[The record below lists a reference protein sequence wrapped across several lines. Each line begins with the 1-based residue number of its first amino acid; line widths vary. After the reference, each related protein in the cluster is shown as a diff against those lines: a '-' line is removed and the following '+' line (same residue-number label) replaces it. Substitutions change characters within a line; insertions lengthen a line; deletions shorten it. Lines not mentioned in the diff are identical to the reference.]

1 MLHDYGVLNF
11 WTFLAGALF
20 IVIIPGPNSL
30 YVLRTGI
37 SRGIGAA
44 YRGVAGIMLGDT
56 LLIFLAW
63 AGIAALIQTS
73 PHIFI
78 IVRYLG
84 ALFLLWLGIKILWT
98 TMREP
103 MQGSSD
109 KVFKIENYCLKAFLL
124 SITNP
129 KSILFHVS
137 FFIQFIDPTVT
148 NTSFAFSF
156 LGAVLQIISFSWLSI
171 LLLTGAALARWFRGH
186 KKVVKLANSLTG
198 LLFISFAARLAATQ
212 S

>member
-63 AGIAALIQTS
+63 AGIAALIQIS

-84 ALFLLWLGIKILWT
+84 ALFLLLLGIKILWT

-109 KVFKIENYCLKAFLL
+109 KVIKIENFCLKAFLL

-186 KKVVKLANSLTG
+186 KRVVKLANSLTG

-212 S
+212 N

>member
-1 MLHDYGVLNF
+1 MLHDYGVLNL

-37 SRGIGAA
+37 SRGIRAA
-44 YRGVAGIMLGDT
+44 YRGVAGVMLGDT

-73 PHIFI
+73 PNIFI

-84 ALFLLWLGIKILWT
+84 AFFLLWLGIKILWM
-98 TMREP
+98 TMRQTP
-103 MQGSSD
+103 QSSAD
-109 KVFKIENYCLKAFLL
+109 KVITIENYCLKAFLL

-137 FFIQFIDPTVT
+137 FFIQFIDPAVT
-148 NTSFAFSF
+148 NTGFAFIF
-156 LGAVLQIISFSWLSI
+156 LGTVLQIISLSWLSI
-171 LLLTGAALARWFRGH
+171 LLLTGAALSRWFRGH
-186 KKVVKLANSLTG
+186 KRVVKLANSLTG

>member
-20 IVIIPGPNSL
+20 IVIIPGTNSL

-44 YRGVAGIMLGDT
+44 YRGVAGVMLGDT

-63 AGIAALIQTS
+63 AGIVTLIQTS

-98 TMREP
+98 TMRKTL
-103 MQGSSD
+103 QGSAD
-109 KVFKIENYCLKAFLL
+109 KVIKIETYCLKAFLL

-137 FFIQFIDPTVT
+137 FFIQFVDPAVT

-156 LGAVLQIISFSWLSI
+156 LGAVLQIISLSWLSI

-186 KKVVKLANSLTG
+186 KRVVKLANSLTG

>member
-1 MLHDYGVLNF
+1 MLHDYGVLNL

-44 YRGVAGIMLGDT
+44 YRGVAGVMLGDT

-73 PHIFI
+73 PNIFI

-98 TMREP
+98 TMRQP
-103 MQGSSD
+103 PQGSAD
-109 KVFKIENYCLKAFLL
+109 KVIKIENYCLKAFLL

-137 FFIQFIDPTVT
+137 FFIQFIDPAVT
-148 NTSFAFSF
+148 NTGFAFSF
-156 LGAVLQIISFSWLSI
+156 LGAVLQIISLSWLSI

-186 KKVVKLANSLTG
+186 KRVVKLANSLTG
-198 LLFISFAARLAATQ
+198 LLFISFAAHLAATQ
-212 S
+212 R

>member
-1 MLHDYGVLNF
+1 MLHDYGVLNL

-37 SRGIGAA
+37 SRGIRAA
-44 YRGVAGIMLGDT
+44 YRGVAGVMLGDT

-73 PHIFI
+73 PNIFI

-84 ALFLLWLGIKILWT
+84 AFFLLWLGIKILWM
-98 TMREP
+98 TMRQTP
-103 MQGSSD
+103 KSSAD
-109 KVFKIENYCLKAFLL
+109 KVITIENYCLKAFLL

-137 FFIQFIDPTVT
+137 FFIQFIDPAVT
-148 NTSFAFSF
+148 NTGFAFIF
-156 LGAVLQIISFSWLSI
+156 LGTVLQIISLSWLSI
-171 LLLTGAALARWFRGH
+171 LLLTGAALSRWFRGH
-186 KKVVKLANSLTG
+186 KRVVKLANSLTG